1 MKSRNHAF
9 LTLAALF
16 LLVVM
21 ANIWSAGRTDEFPV
35 EPAFEEKIKGV
46 SWEASDSVAL
56 EHLQSLQPI
65 SANWIAQTP
74 FGWQR
79 MYDEPELRFDGQ
91 RGYWGERDE
100 GLAKTGDLARRIGVK
115 TMLKPHLWLGRETR
129 ELGKWRSDIAMQSE
143 ADWQAWFANYEAFIL
158 HYARLAEAEQFDMLC
173 IGTELYQT
181 AVQREADWRALIAK
195 VRQVYSG
202 KLTYAANF
210 YEEYERIRFWDALDL
225 IGIQAYYPLTDSH
238 HPTLDELL
246 RGWQPHYK
254 RINALRKK
262 WKKPVLF
269 TEVGYRS
276 MPDAAVKPWEWPN
289 GKEVKDD
296 LVSPQTQA
304 LCYEAMFRTFWRED
318 WLQGIFL
325 WKWSRSN
332 YHPEGLHDRHARTE
346 PISFTPKKEGLE
358 VLKEWFE

>member
-1 MKSRNHAF
+1 
-9 LTLAALF
+9 
-16 LLVVM
+16 
-21 ANIWSAGRTDEFPV
+21 
-35 EPAFEEKIKGV
+35 
-46 SWEASDSVAL
+46 
-56 EHLQSLQPI
+56 
-65 SANWIAQTP
+65 
-74 FGWQR
+74 
-79 MYDEPELRFDGQ
+79 
-91 RGYWGERDE
+91 
-100 GLAKTGDLARRIGVK
+100 
-115 TMLKPHLWLGRETR
+115 
-129 ELGKWRSDIAMQSE
+129 
-143 ADWQAWFANYEAFIL
+143 
-158 HYARLAEAEQFDMLC
+158 ARLAEAEQFDMLC

-246 RGWQPHYK
+246 SGWQPHYK